1 MWRVASYT
9 NLEITLLSSRVRTY
23 AGTNRAGCQN
33 TPVTLRDSPNEGGSD
48 VRVTTDS
55 TVCAFGAAM
64 RRIEMRRFDN
74 FDDDALPRLVR
85 RQNRA
90 LSCPAPTSGWTW
102 KAGALTS
109 YIYCIIK
116 SHAPSSTFQLTFF
129 APQSFRLFP
138 PCSLSFGSR
147 SFPFSRSFPH
157 PLRFGISPH
166 LPFSSWETLS
176 LCSPCQWPCS
186 SARLLRSCARNRTP
200 SVSTIS
206 EHRVLS
212 GSCIAPTL
220 TFARED
226 AAQEW

>member
-1 MWRVASYT
+1 
-9 NLEITLLSSRVRTY
+9 
-23 AGTNRAGCQN
+23 
-33 TPVTLRDSPNEGGSD
+33 
-48 VRVTTDS
+48 
-55 TVCAFGAAM
+55 M

-90 LSCPAPTSGWTW
+90 LSCSAPTSGWTW

-109 YIYCIIK
+109 YIIK
-116 SHAPSSTFQLTFF
+116 DRTHPQVRSNIFCPPVLPLVPPVFTLLWVTFLPLF
-129 APQSFRLFP
+129 AL
-138 PCSLSFGSR
+138 LS
-147 SFPFSRSFPH
+147 P
-157 PLRFGISPH
+157 PLRFGISPY

-176 LCSPCQWPCS
+176 LCSPCRWPCS

-206 EHRVLS
+206 KHRALS

>member
-1 MWRVASYT
+1 
-9 NLEITLLSSRVRTY
+9 
-23 AGTNRAGCQN
+23 
-33 TPVTLRDSPNEGGSD
+33 
-48 VRVTTDS
+48 
-55 TVCAFGAAM
+55 M

-90 LSCPAPTSGWTW
+90 LSCSAPTSGWTW
-102 KAGALTS
+102 KAGALTP
-109 YIYCIIK
+109 YIYVKMARTLKYVPFLPPSPSAC
-116 SHAPSSTFQLTFF
+116 SPRFHSPLGHVPSPSRAP
-129 APQSFRLFP
+129 FP
-138 PCSLSFGSR
+138 
-147 SFPFSRSFPH
+147 

-206 EHRVLS
+206 KHGALS

>member
-1 MWRVASYT
+1 
-9 NLEITLLSSRVRTY
+9 
-23 AGTNRAGCQN
+23 
-33 TPVTLRDSPNEGGSD
+33 
-48 VRVTTDS
+48 
-55 TVCAFGAAM
+55 M

-90 LSCPAPTSGWTW
+90 LSCSAPTSGWTW

-147 SFPFSRSFPH
+147 SFPFSRSFRPPFVLVFH
-157 PLRFGISPH
+157 PTFLFLHGKHFHYARHASGHAHQHGCYARARGIAH
-166 LPFSSWETLS
+166 HPF
-176 LCSPCQWPCS
+176 QQ
-186 SARLLRSCARNRTP
+186 
-200 SVSTIS
+200 SVST
-206 EHRVLS
+206 EFCRDR
-212 GSCIAPTL
+212 A
-220 TFARED
+220 
-226 AAQEW
+226 